1 MDGSDRGH
9 LVAVPS
15 TKLANLGS
23 NHARAAMRERSS
35 NAVPAPGVG
44 PLLRSGDFPNPAV
57 VAAV

>member
-15 TKLANLGS
+15 TKRANPIGNAGS
-23 NHARAAMRERSS
+23 AVRERSS
-35 NAVPAPGVG
+35 NAVPASGAG